1 MYTYLVITTLVQFD
15 GREAVNFR
23 MLELIDGSV
32 HLGNH
37 DVSIV
42 RKFLS
47 EFVVDGGQLFAVTA
61 PWGVEFNKD
70 ILLLIQGNVIEVGG
84 NESLD
89 RGLVPILGQV
99 LGEEMLLQK
108 QNKKY

>member
-1 MYTYLVITTLVQFD
+1 
-15 GREAVNFR
+15 

-32 HLGNH
+32 HLGNN

-42 RKFLS
+42 RELFS

-61 PWGVEFNKD
+61 PWGVELNKD
-70 ILLLIQGNVIEVGG
+70 ILLLVQGNVIKVGG

-89 RGLVPILGQV
+89 GGLVPIFGQV
-99 LGEEMLLQK
+99 LGEQMLLQK
-108 QNKKY
+108 IKAGKKY